1 MLGNVHKIVYAG
13 ECMCVRESLYALG
26 NSLSERVC
34 ESACWSNVHETM
46 LGNILCMSVLGN
58 VRAYFGG
65 GCVRVMGK
73 CAVSA
78 TEHHFHTNYI

>member
-65 GCVRVMGK
+65 GVCV
-73 CAVSA
+73 
-78 TEHHFHTNYI
+78 